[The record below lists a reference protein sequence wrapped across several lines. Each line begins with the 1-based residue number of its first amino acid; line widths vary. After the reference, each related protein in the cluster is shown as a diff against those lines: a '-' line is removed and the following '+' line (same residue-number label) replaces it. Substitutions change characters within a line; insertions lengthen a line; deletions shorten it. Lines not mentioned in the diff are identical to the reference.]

1 MVGLIVCCHLRR
13 ARSGVSSPREV
24 AAPIPAKV
32 PALAEILSPF
42 ADSSLTDTALGYITE
57 LSEEFSPRASTTQ
70 QEKEAADYLVKLYP
84 DGSREEKT
92 AVIHSMMI
100 MDNTEGLLSLLK
112 QENDPE
118 LKREMLQMLTTMDSE
133 ETDEYLFEL
142 LEKNG

>member
-1 MVGLIVCCHLRR
+1 
-13 ARSGVSSPREV
+13 
-24 AAPIPAKV
+24 
-32 PALAEILSPF
+32 
-42 ADSSLTDTALGYITE
+42 
-57 LSEEFSPRASTTQ
+57 
-70 QEKEAADYLVKLYP
+70 VKLYP

-100 MDNTEGLLSLLK
+100 MENTEGLLSLLK